1 MDQHSAVL
9 SDTNDVVSSTGV
21 FNALGGRAVRGPWA
35 QSARALIAPGFPIEN
50 IERFFEGRTGTASRE
65 LGRGESERASL
76 LIFISGTVFAIL
88 TVVFVRSAHRNL
100 TVRG

>member
-21 FNALGGRAVRGPWA
+21 FNALGGRAVRGPGA
-35 QSARALIAPGFPIEN
+35 VSKGADRARVPIEN